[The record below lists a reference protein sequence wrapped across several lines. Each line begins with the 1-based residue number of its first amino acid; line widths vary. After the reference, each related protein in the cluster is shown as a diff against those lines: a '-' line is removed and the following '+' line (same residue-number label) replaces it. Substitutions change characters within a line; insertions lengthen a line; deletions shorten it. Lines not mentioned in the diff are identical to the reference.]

1 MLKTTKKPTGN
12 PSRSLPL
19 LVNFLHPSD
28 WGLRGVQIPQDLHSL
43 RGGSSQQKMAFSGI
57 VFPNII
63 VSPLYSTP
71 KDNCADDHDI
81 GEVKQHIASMESSIR
96 TLNQQEKKYAAELD
110 AALTQY
116 AELQQQASDMDVVEL
131 NTARHAIRSIDTPQS

>member
-1 MLKTTKKPTGN
+1 
-12 PSRSLPL
+12 
-19 LVNFLHPSD
+19 
-28 WGLRGVQIPQDLHSL
+28 
-43 RGGSSQQKMAFSGI
+43 MAFSGI

-81 GEVKQHIASMESSIR
+81 GEVKQYIASMESSIR

-131 NTARHAIRSIDTPQS
+131 RSCTNRLKPF